1 MCPATSTAREIG
13 ASFSKD
19 KWVRDN
25 SCTTAVCGGGVAR
38 PTQQRGQGIPVGSNR
53 SAFQH
58 VRFATGSAATSVR
71 RECFSKAMIGK
82 LSLIVHLSLIQP
94 SGGPSGRRN
103 FAASPPRLQAR
114 SCRRCGKRDH
124 LPLPGIR
131 RGSAVR
137 RARKDL
143 LQKLLAMHI
152 GYVAQFVAI
161 EMQQIESVIVQP
173 AGAFLRRARAG
184 ARGNRECPPR
194 RRPPPPRRGRPAAL

>member
-19 KWVRDN
+19 KCVRI

-38 PTQQRGQGIPVGSNR
+38 PTQQRGQGIPVVSNR

-82 LSLIVHLSLIQP
+82 LSLSVHLSLIQP

-103 FAASPPRLQAR
+103 CAASPPRLQAR
-114 SCRRCGKRDH
+114 SCKRCGKRDH

-131 RGSAVR
+131 RRSAVR
-137 RARKDL
+137 RACKKL
-143 LQKLLAMHI
+143 LQKLLAMHR
-152 GYVAQFVAI
+152 VRCAI
-161 EMQQIESVIVQP
+161 RSHRD
-173 AGAFLRRARAG
+173 AADRKRDSATGRSLFCRARAG
-184 ARGNRECPPR
+184 APGNRECPPR
-194 RRPPPPRRGRPAAL
+194 RRPPPPR